1 MKRDDRKAA
10 VAAYKEQK
18 TVAGIF
24 ALRCAATGQVWV
36 GQAPN
41 LATIQNRLWFTLRF
55 GNDPHRDLQEA
66 WNAHGADSFAFEE
79 LERLKEEESPNIRR
93 ALLNER
99 QAHWQAKMG
108 AAPI

>member
-24 ALRCAATGQVWV
+24 AVRCATSGQVWV

-41 LATIQNRLWFTLRF
+41 LATIQNRIWFTLRF
-55 GNDPHRDLQEA
+55 GNDPHPDLQEA
-66 WNAHGADSFAFEE
+66 WNKHGADSFSFEE
-79 LERLKEEESPNIRR
+79 LERLKDEESPNFRR

-99 QAHWQAKMG
+99 QAHWQSKLG
-108 AAPI
+108 AQAI